1 MTEPKATDGRER
13 LTEIL
18 RDGDPAAGEPPL
30 AAAEREAMRR
40 RIVDRALRRRKTPA
54 ADRGRARARL
64 RLAAVAASLIVLV
77 ALTLTLGLPRR
88 TPPPAPPETP
98 VAAAQTRERAPREIR
113 FTTEAG
119 TLIVWVLNPE
129 PDPGS

>member
-1 MTEPKATDGRER
+1 MTEPKVTDGRER

-18 RDGDPAAGEPPL
+18 RDGDPAAGGPPL
-30 AAAEREAMRR
+30 ATEEREAMRR
-40 RIVDRALRRRKTPA
+40 RIVDRALRRERTPA
-54 ADRGRARARL
+54 ADRGSARARL
-64 RLAAVAASLIVLV
+64 RLAAVAASLVVLL

-88 TPPPAPPETP
+88 TPPPAPPETA
-98 VAAAQTRERAPREIR
+98 AAAQTQERAPREIQ

-129 PDPGS
+129 PDLGS